1 MLFRFYDTPCPV
13 NKILPDLIRYN
24 QNNQK
29 MEQNGYIGLV
39 KSALENYSELPA
51 FSDFKGD
58 TITFREVGKY
68 LYRCHRVYKAL
79 GIKEGDKVALIGR
92 NSTNWALSYLGA
104 VTYGAVVV
112 PILPDF
118 SPSDINHIVN
128 HSGSVLLF
136 TTDNI
141 FEKIDE
147 TKMPGLKGI
156 ISVNDFSVLVDN
168 HEKVQKAVE
177 KARQEVKELGDSFN
191 VSKIKFFE
199 PKSGDLMVL
208 SYTSGTSGFSK
219 GVLLPHRSI
228 WSNVQYARDKF
239 DVVPGERF
247 VSFLPLAHAYGC
259 LFEFL
264 WPFTEGC
271 HITFLSRTPS
281 PAIITEAFRKVKPH
295 LILSVP
301 LILEKIFKKQI
312 LPKLEKGSMKTLLK
326 VPILNK
332 VVYGKI
338 KDRLVDVFGGEFREM
353 IVGGA
358 ALNRDVELFLR
369 KIGFPLTIG
378 YGMTECGPLISYAPW
393 NGTKAHS
400 AGQIVHRM
408 EVKIDSDDPYNK
420 VGEILVKGENNM
432 LGYYKN
438 KQATDDMIDSDGWLH
453 TGDLGVMDQ
462 DNFIFIKGRSKNM
475 ILGASGQNIYPEEI
489 EAVINNKEYVQECL
503 VREDDGKIEALVYP
517 DYESV
522 DAQNLGDED
531 IERILQNIKKEVN
544 QELPAFMNIS
554 KIVLFPEE
562 FEKTPKKSIK
572 RYKYMS

>member
-1 MLFRFYDTPCPV
+1 
-13 NKILPDLIRYN
+13 
-24 QNNQK
+24 

-39 KSALENYSELPA
+39 KSALENYAELPA
-51 FSDFKGD
+51 FSDFKGE
-58 TITFREVGKY
+58 TLTFREVGKY

-79 GIKEGDKVALIGR
+79 GIKEGDKVAVIGR

-104 VTYGAVVV
+104 VSYGAVIV

-136 TTDNI
+136 TTDII

-156 ISVNDFSVLVDN
+156 VSVNDFSVLVDN
-168 HEKVQKAVE
+168 QGKVQKAVD
-177 KARQEVKELGDSFN
+177 KARKEVKDLGDDFN
-191 VSKIKFFE
+191 VSKIRFFE
-199 PKSGDLMVL
+199 PKPDDLMVL

-228 WSNVQYARDKF
+228 WSNVQFARDTF
-239 DVVPGERF
+239 DIVPGERI

-271 HITFLSRTPS
+271 HVTFLSRTPS
-281 PAIITEAFRKVKPH
+281 PAIITEAFRKVRPH

-326 VPILNK
+326 LPVLNK
-332 VVYGKI
+332 VVYNKI
-338 KDRLVDVFGGEFREM
+338 RARLVDVFGGEFREM

-358 ALNRDVELFLR
+358 ALNKDVELFLR

-393 NGTKAHS
+393 NETQAHS
-400 AGQIVHRM
+400 AGRIVHRM
-408 EVKIDSDDPYNK
+408 EVKIDSDDPFNK
-420 VGEILVKGENNM
+420 VGEIMVKGENNM

-438 KQATDDMIDSDGWLH
+438 KQATEEMIDEDGWLH
-453 TGDLGVMDQ
+453 TGDLGVIDK

-503 VREDDGKIEALVYP
+503 VRDDNGKIEALIYP
-517 DYESV
+517 DYEAV

-531 IERILQNIKKEVN
+531 IERILQQIKKEVN

-554 KIVLFPEE
+554 KVVLFPEE

>member
-1 MLFRFYDTPCPV
+1 
-13 NKILPDLIRYN
+13 
-24 QNNQK
+24 
-29 MEQNGYIGLV
+29 MEQNGYIGFV
-39 KSALENYSELPA
+39 KSALENYSEMPA

-58 TITFREVGKY
+58 SITFREVGKH

-92 NSTNWALSYLGA
+92 NSTNWAVSYLGV

-128 HSGSVLLF
+128 HSGSLLLF
-136 TTDNI
+136 ATDNI

-168 HEKVQKAVE
+168 HGKVQKAVE
-177 KARQEVKELGDSFN
+177 NARNELKDLGDRFN

-199 PKSGDLMVL
+199 PKAEDLMVL

-228 WSNVQYARDKF
+228 WSNVQYARDTF
-239 DVVPGERF
+239 DVVPGERI
-247 VSFLPLAHAYGC
+247 VSFLPLAHTYGC

-301 LILEKIFKKQI
+301 LVLEKIFKKQI
-312 LPKLEKGSMKTLLK
+312 LPNLEKGSIKTLLK

-338 KDRLVDVFGGEFREM
+338 KSRLVEVFGGEFREM

-358 ALNRDVELFLR
+358 ALNKDVELFLR
-369 KIGFPLTIG
+369 KIEFPLTIG

-393 NGTKAHS
+393 NETQPQS
-400 AGQIVHRM
+400 AGRIVHRM
-408 EVKIDSDDPYNK
+408 EVKIDSDDPYNM
-420 VGEILVKGENNM
+420 VGEIMVRGDNNM
-432 LGYYKN
+432 VGYYKN
-438 KQATDDMIDSDGWLH
+438 KQATDEMLDAEGWLH
-453 TGDLGVMDQ
+453 TGDLGVIDK
-462 DNFIFIKGRSKNM
+462 DNFIYIKGRSKNM

-503 VREDDGKIEALVYP
+503 VREDDGKIEALIYP
-517 DYESV
+517 DYEAV

>member
-177 KARQEVKELGDSFN
+177 KARQEVKGLGDSFN

-199 PKSGDLMVL
+199 PKSEDLMVL

>member
-1 MLFRFYDTPCPV
+1 
-13 NKILPDLIRYN
+13 
-24 QNNQK
+24 

-39 KSALENYSELPA
+39 KSALENYSEMPA

-68 LYRCHRVYKAL
+68 LYRCHRVYNAL

-92 NSTNWALSYLGA
+92 NSTNWALSYMGA

-136 TTDNI
+136 STDNI

-168 HEKVQKAVE
+168 HGKVQKAVE
-177 KARQEVKELGDSFN
+177 KARKEVKELGDKFN

-199 PKSGDLMVL
+199 PKPEDLMVL

-228 WSNVQYARDKF
+228 WSNVQYARDTF
-239 DVVPGERF
+239 DVVPGERM

-312 LPKLEKGSMKTLLK
+312 LPKLEKGSIKTLLK

-338 KDRLVDVFGGEFREM
+338 RSRLVEVFGGEFREM

-358 ALNRDVELFLR
+358 ALNKDVELFLR
-369 KIGFPLTIG
+369 KIEFPLTIG

-393 NGTKAHS
+393 NETQPHS
-400 AGQIVHRM
+400 AGRIVHRM
-408 EVKIDSDDPYNK
+408 EVKIDSEDPYNL
-420 VGEILVKGENNM
+420 VGEIMVKGDNNM
-432 LGYYKN
+432 VGYYKN
-438 KQATDDMIDSDGWLH
+438 KQATDEMIDADGWLH
-453 TGDLGVMDQ
+453 TGDLGVIDK

-517 DYESV
+517 DYEAV

-531 IERILQNIKKEVN
+531 IEKILQNIKKEVN

>member
-1 MLFRFYDTPCPV
+1 
-13 NKILPDLIRYN
+13 
-24 QNNQK
+24 

-39 KSALENYSELPA
+39 KSALENYSDLPA
-51 FSDFKGD
+51 FTDFKGE
-58 TITFREVGKY
+58 TLTFREVGRHIYK
-68 LYRCHRVYKAL
+68 CHKVYKAL
-79 GIKEGDKVALIGR
+79 GIKPGDKVALIGR
-92 NSTNWALSYLGA
+92 NSTNWSLVYLSA
-104 VTYGAVVV
+104 VTYGAIVV

-136 TTDNI
+136 SSDQI
-141 FEKIDE
+141 FDKIDE
-147 TKMPGLKGI
+147 TTMRGLKGI
-156 ISVNDFSVLVDN
+156 ISVNNFSVLVDDKN
-168 HEKVQKAVE
+168 GKVRKAIE
-177 KARQEVKELGDSFN
+177 KADQALEKLAGDFSPGKLEFHRP
-191 VSKIKFFE
+191 E
-199 PKSGDLMVL
+199 PDDVMVL

-228 WSNVQYARDKF
+228 WSNVQYARDTF
-239 DVVPGERF
+239 DISPGERI

-271 HITFLSRTPS
+271 HVTFLSRTPS
-281 PAIITEAFRKVKPH
+281 PQIITEAFRAVRPH
-295 LILSVP
+295 LILAVP
-301 LILEKIFKKQI
+301 LILEKIFKKRI
-312 LPKLEKGSMKTLLK
+312 LPKLEKGSIKVMLK
-326 VPILNK
+326 IPGLNK
-332 VVYGKI
+332 LVYEKVRKNLI
-338 KDRLVDVFGGEFREM
+338 EVFGGEFREM

-358 ALNRDVELFLR
+358 ALNKDVEIFLR

-393 NGTKAHS
+393 HETRPQS
-400 AGQIVHRM
+400 AGRIVHRM
-408 EVKIDSDDPYNK
+408 EVKIDSGDPFHE
-420 VGEILVKGENNM
+420 VGEILVRGDNNM

-438 KQATDDMIDSDGWLH
+438 KAATNEMFDDQGWLH
-453 TGDLGVMDQ
+453 TGDLGLIDE
-462 DNFIFIKGRSKNM
+462 DNFIYIKGRSKNM
-475 ILGASGQNIYPEEI
+475 ILGPSGQNIYPEEI
-489 EAVINNKEYVQECL
+489 ETVIGNKEYVQECL

-517 DYESV
+517 DYEAV
-522 DAQNLGDED
+522 DAENLSDEE
-531 IERILQNIKKEVN
+531 IEKILQNIKREVN